1 MQKQKFSILNIL
13 VYEIT
18 KESKFRRNHE
28 INKKIL
34 TFRGVKLN

>member
-13 VYEIT
+13 VYEII
-18 KESKFRRNHE
+18 ESKFRRNHE